1 MDSHRIV
8 HSALRLSGQR
18 LAKIAGNIFVAL
30 RNKLASNAVMFPYT
44 RRALAR
50 TCHDVF
56 KNQTFQAAAALSYYS
71 ILSIF
76 PALILLSAVM
86 AYIPLPNFFPDVLVA
101 IGRVAPPGAISTVIA
116 VLRDANS
123 GAWLSLGTLGTLWV
137 VSSAFDEL
145 IEALDG
151 AYEVHD
157 QRPFWKTRLL
167 AVGLAALTGFFLICG
182 IAAMIV
188 GPLLGEWLAVR
199 LSLSSVFIFVWPFI
213 HWTLAVIFAVLAV
226 ETIYFLAPNVK
237 QSFRVTLPGAVLC
250 VACWIALSDLLGI
263 YFRHFEN
270 YNRIYGTLGGVMA
283 LMTWLYWAHFILLAG
298 GALNAQL
305 TKEFHPS
312 RLSAKGTLRE
322 TGEAARLRL

>member
-1 MDSHRIV
+1 M
-8 HSALRLSGQR
+8 
-18 LAKIAGNIFVAL
+18 AGNIFVAR
-30 RNKLASNAVMFPYT
+30 RNKVASNAVMFPYT

-50 TCHDVF
+50 TYHDVF

-86 AYIPLPNFFPDVLVA
+86 AYIPLPNFFSDVLVA
-101 IGRVAPPGAISTVIA
+101 IGRVAPPGTMPMVIA
-116 VLRDANS
+116 VLKGTNS

-145 IEALDG
+145 IEALDA
-151 AYEVHD
+151 AYEVDD
-157 QRPFWKTRLL
+157 QRPLWKTRLL
-167 AVGLAALTGFFLICG
+167 AVGLAALTAFFLICG

-188 GPLLGEWLAVR
+188 GPRLGDWLAVR
-199 LSLSSVFIFVWPFI
+199 LSLSSVFIFLWPHI
-213 HWTLAVIFAVLAV
+213 HWMLAVIFAVLAV

-237 QSFRVTLPGAVLC
+237 QCFWVTLPGAVLA
-250 VACWIALSDLLGI
+250 VACWMGLSYLLGI
-263 YFRHFEN
+263 YFRYFEN

-283 LMTWLYWAHFILLAG
+283 LMTWLYWAYFILLAG
-298 GALNAQL
+298 AELNAEL

-312 RLSAKGTLRE
+312 RLSAKGALRE
-322 TGEAARLRL
+322 TGEAV

>member
-1 MDSHRIV
+1 LH
-8 HSALRLSGQR
+8 LTP
-18 LAKIAGNIFVAL
+18 
-30 RNKLASNAVMFPYT
+30 VMFAYT

-50 TCHDVF
+50 TYHDVF
-56 KNQTFQAAAALSYYS
+56 ENQTFQAAASLSYYS

-76 PALILLSAVM
+76 PALILLSAVL
-86 AYIPLPNFFPDVLVA
+86 AYIPLPNFFPDVLAA
-101 IGRVAPPGAISTVIA
+101 IGRLAPPGTISMVIA
-116 VLRDANS
+116 VLKGANS

-145 IEALDG
+145 IEALDA
-151 AYEVHD
+151 AYEVDD

-188 GPLLGEWLAVR
+188 GPRIGEWLAVR
-199 LSLSSVFIFVWPFI
+199 LSLSGVFIFLWPFI
-213 HWTLAVIFAVLAV
+213 HWTLAVIFAVLGV

-250 VACWIALSDLLGI
+250 VTCWIALSSLLGI
-263 YFRHFEN
+263 YFRHFDN

-283 LMTWLYWAHFILLAG
+283 LMTWLYWAYFILLAG
-298 GALNAQL
+298 AELNAEL

-312 RLSAKGTLRE
+312 RLSAKGAFRE
-322 TGEAARLRL
+322 TGKAA